1 MIMGMAIAKSAHKK
15 LGYKKPITDGYL
27 YYLKIKF
34 NNKAFFADLPIFD
47 DF

>member
-1 MIMGMAIAKSAHKK
+1 MIGMAIAKSAHKK
-15 LGYKKPITDGYL
+15 PGYKKPITDGYL
-27 YYLKIKF
+27 YYLKIKS